1 MLKTV
6 CWMWICVYGVFYI
19 IRSLAIRQ
27 TTYTDS
33 NSQAPLSNRT
43 TWLKRGGRT
52 TSHFGDGVSFH
63 GAHTHT
69 HTAVYH
75 RGRSGYFGGKVIGAG
90 VRSFPSRIESSEFAW
105 SCGSNRQRA
114 YKRREKEE
122 FWLAHLKCAPVC
134 RALSATDSVCSLLQ
148 DGGSAPIHFLLIA
161 SQLSLSIRHKTQRFQ
176 TSPPG
181 TSSSISSLTNGCT
194 RRRLEASAVRFSA
207 WQSSGGC
214 GALNGGCSNHRRG
227 ALCVSARGFSTKKV
241 PSTDTKVNLAH
252 HTRNIASRG
261 LRLRVCKGWIP
272 FSSATACLDLCK
284 VGDPSRTWPWRQ
296 RR

>member
-1 MLKTV
+1 M
-6 CWMWICVYGVFYI
+6 
-19 IRSLAIRQ
+19 S
-27 TTYTDS
+27 
-33 NSQAPLSNRT
+33 
-43 TWLKRGGRT
+43 
-52 TSHFGDGVSFH
+52 VSTE
-63 GAHTHT
+63 HTHTYT

-90 VRSFPSRIESSEFAW
+90 VRAFPSWIQTTEFAW
-105 SCGSNRQRA
+105 SRGSNRQRA

-161 SQLSLSIRHKTQRFQ
+161 SQLSLSIRHKTQRSQ
-176 TSPPG
+176 TSPLG

-207 WQSSGGC
+207 WRSSGGC

-227 ALCVSARGFSTKKV
+227 ALCVSARGCSAIKV
-241 PSTDTKVNLAH
+241 PSTYIKVNLAH

-261 LRLRVCKGWIP
+261 LRLRVCKGWMQ

-284 VGDPSRTWPWRQ
+284 VGDPSRTWPWRLRHWQ
-296 RR
+296 QQVLQTVLLSP